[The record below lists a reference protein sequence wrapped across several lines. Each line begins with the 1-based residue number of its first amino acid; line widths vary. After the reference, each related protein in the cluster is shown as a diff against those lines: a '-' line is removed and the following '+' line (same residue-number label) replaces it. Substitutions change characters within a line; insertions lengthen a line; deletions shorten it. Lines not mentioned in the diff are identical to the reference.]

1 MVLSEVSYSL
11 RSIMSDD
18 TAQVSPIVHNFY
30 FDLIGNSLT
39 ISVVKMDYACFHLPT
54 KV

>member
-1 MVLSEVSYSL
+1 MGMSEVSFSL

-30 FDLIGNSLT
+30 FDLIGNLLT
-39 ISVVKMDYACFHLPT
+39 VSVVK
-54 KV
+54 